1 MRKKL
6 LIICLIRTLA
16 LPAAN
21 YGDLVFSEIMA
32 DPEPCVGLPEVEY
45 LELYNRT
52 DQVVSL
58 AGWVYL
64 YDSKSV
70 AFPVSSIQPGGY
82 LVLCSKTNAASFEA
96 GLPVAA
102 FAAFPALANT
112 GKTICLISAE
122 GTLVSCVAYED
133 DWYPDGFKRKG
144 GWSLECIDT
153 GNLSGTAANWTASVD
168 PAGGTPGRANSV
180 KAINPDTQYP
190 VCSRLYVLSSNRLEL
205 HFSKRMQAD
214 WLSNSSNFYFRTGS
228 NMVIQVTPDYPGLNS
243 LTLCLSDTLT
253 AGCTYDL
260 IVRNLSD
267 VSGHICPDTSLL
279 LALPLKP
286 DSFDLSLNEL
296 MFNPA
301 TGGSDYV
308 EIVNRSHRC
317 LDLSDVW
324 LTSYSESGVLNEG
337 CRLAEKPVPCM
348 PGSYWLL
355 SAKADLFGRYTGSD
369 SLSHFLNLAGM
380 PSMPDDAG
388 HLVLLTT
395 AGNKLDDVAY
405 LDDWHFVLMSDKEGV
420 ALEKIHPDDASDR
433 RASWTSA
440 SSLSGYGTPG
450 YRNSQYRDRSETDDT
465 FLTVDQVWLSP
476 DNDGLNDRICLRLAP
491 PEPGTVSLTLY
502 DLTGRIVRHLLRNQW
517 LGTMDQIC
525 WDGTA
530 DAGWMV
536 PYGRY
541 ILFALYCTPDGKVQK
556 KKLVLSVLL

>member
-228 NMVIQVTPDYPGLNS
+228 NMFIIASVATTVFLGGWMPFHITGLDGFNQIMDYIPSVIWFFFKV
-243 LTLCLSDTLT
+243 
-253 AGCTYDL
+253 
-260 IVRNLSD
+260 
-267 VSGHICPDTSLL
+267 
-279 LALPLKP
+279 
-286 DSFDLSLNEL
+286 
-296 MFNPA
+296 
-301 TGGSDYV
+301 
-308 EIVNRSHRC
+308 
-317 LDLSDVW
+317 
-324 LTSYSESGVLNEG
+324 
-337 CRLAEKPVPCM
+337 
-348 PGSYWLL
+348 
-355 SAKADLFGRYTGSD
+355 
-369 SLSHFLNLAGM
+369 
-380 PSMPDDAG
+380 
-388 HLVLLTT
+388 
-395 AGNKLDDVAY
+395 
-405 LDDWHFVLMSDKEGV
+405 FVLMMLSLWV
-420 ALEKIHPDDASDR
+420 R
-433 RASWTSA
+433 WTFPR
-440 SSLSGYGTPG
+440 L
-450 YRNSQYRDRSETDDT
+450 
-465 FLTVDQVWLSP
+465 
-476 DNDGLNDRICLRLAP
+476 RI
-491 PEPGTVSLTLY
+491 
-502 DLTGRIVRHLLRNQW
+502 DHLLNLEW
-517 LGTMDQIC
+517 KYLLPINMVNLLVMVVIVIM
-525 WDGTA
+525 
-530 DAGWMV
+530 GW
-536 PYGRY
+536 R
-541 ILFALYCTPDGKVQK
+541 F
-556 KKLVLSVLL
+556 